1 MREIKFRIWNHETHT
16 FYDSSRIKLS
26 ADFKSIGMYVPSVKD
41 YVFSD
46 TASWNVTIQQYTGL
60 KDINDKEICEGDIL
74 SNGKE
79 HDLCERYSMKSL
91 YVVDYANGTYKDP
104 LFYKSLNDGQFFK
117 SEFPSDRA
125 KNCDYSEMTI
135 IGNILENRP
144 LIDK

>member
-1 MREIKFRIWNHETHT
+1 MNNRLKFRVWDIDAQFYWGEGEGMDFKKIAFN
-16 FYDSSRIKLS
+16 FYDDL
-26 ADFKSIGMYVPSVKD
+26 FT
-41 YVFSD
+41 D
-46 TASWNVTIQQYTGL
+46 TDRFIFQQYTGL
-60 KDINDKEICEGDIL
+60 KDINDKDIYEGDIL

-91 YVVDYANGTYKDP
+91 YVVDYANGTYNDP

-117 SEFPSDRA
+117 SEFPSDRV